1 MGQEMGQGA
10 QVVVAQRIDHIG
22 HRGDAAAHPLA
33 GLELAQRLEQVVL
46 ALPGQRAAWPARR
59 RNRPCGRRCSDCPAP
74 PCGRPRAA
82 RRRPWPRGRARGGFC
97 DANQAARLRMSS
109 SLSVAAIGCITG
121 LLRVPVRKNTS
132 CHCRKPSGW
141 PASDGVSAIWE
152 MPAGPWQGAQV
163 SALALPA
170 ARSTA
175 ATAASPRAM
184 RLRGGQFS
192 GSWSGRYQQKGPP
205 GCGGPGR
212 RILARGPRGATR
224 SAVPP
229 VGRIRLCRSCP
240 HTLNPTLKNRAAIF
254 LSYLP

>member
-1 MGQEMGQGA
+1 MRGVACTPEKSSLWQE
-10 QVVVAQRIDHIG
+10 V
-22 HRGDAAAHPLA
+22 
-33 GLELAQRLEQVVL
+33 QRLPCATLRPAASSASSAL
-46 ALPGQRAAWPARR
+46 AAESGL
-59 RNRPCGRRCSDCPAP
+59 
-74 PCGRPRAA
+74 
-82 RRRPWPRGRARGGFC
+82 GGFC

-141 PASDGVSAIWE
+141 PASEGVSAIWE

-163 SALALPA
+163 SALASPA

-175 ATAASPRAM
+175 APRHQPRAM
-184 RLRGGQFS
+184 RLRRGQVS
-192 GSWSGRYQQKGPP
+192 GSWVRRYQQNGPP
-205 GCGGPGR
+205 GRGGPGR
-212 RILARGPRGATR
+212 RILARGPRGASR

-240 HTLNPTLKNRAAIF
+240 HTLNPTQKNRSTIF
-254 LSYLP
+254 